1 MTILEMAD
9 FARIFE
15 SPSVASWSMFDW
27 HLTWH
32 LSFLA
37 SFHCREGSWGVIE
50 SAEHINLTCSSN
62 MTWLNKRSSGN
73 FYINSNHHWHQGI
86 RGVWSQV
93 QRTRYHPRERERC
106 PDPPHPIPPLYIFCN
121 IFVLSFF
128 LFYVHTGTRRHSW
141 LNPYP
146 LSLTQLTTAQK
157 SIITCAYLP
166 IGPGSAPLLEC
177 AWS

>member
-1 MTILEMAD
+1 MTILEKAD

-93 QRTRYHPRERERC
+93 QRTRYHPRERDVLIHLTPSPRYTFFATFLSFHFFYFTC
-106 PDPPHPIPPLYIFCN
+106 TRAHGGIVGWTLILSLSHSSQQHKK
-121 IFVLSFF
+121 VLSRAHTCLLAQGQH
-128 LFYVHTGTRRHSW
+128 LF
-141 LNPYP
+141 
-146 LSLTQLTTAQK
+146 
-157 SIITCAYLP
+157 
-166 IGPGSAPLLEC
+166 
-177 AWS
+177 

>member
-9 FARIFE
+9 FARIFD

-93 QRTRYHPRERERC
+93 QRTRYHPREREMSWSTS
-106 PDPPHPIPPLYIFCN
+106 PHPPVIHFLQHFCPFIFFFTCTRAHGG
-121 IFVLSFF
+121 IVGWTLILSHSSSQQHKKVLSRAHTCLLAQGQH
-128 LFYVHTGTRRHSW
+128 LF
-141 LNPYP
+141 
-146 LSLTQLTTAQK
+146 
-157 SIITCAYLP
+157 
-166 IGPGSAPLLEC
+166 
-177 AWS
+177 